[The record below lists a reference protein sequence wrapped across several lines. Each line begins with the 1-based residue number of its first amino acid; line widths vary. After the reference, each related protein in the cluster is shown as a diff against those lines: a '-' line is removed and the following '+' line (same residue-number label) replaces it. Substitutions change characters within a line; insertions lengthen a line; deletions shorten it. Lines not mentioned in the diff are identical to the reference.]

1 MLGCVSPSL
10 SCLQFISWVVTPSPP
25 KTARRPQHACS
36 ALRINGRLAVDR
48 FLKFDHSTRNRFA
61 VDGCEP
67 SRRSSEETIAL
78 FSEPID
84 RGDQK
89 AARCADHSPSGARRH
104 HSRDLAGVHTCGAR
118 AELEAEQSYRAL
130 EPALTLLN
138 LPRNECRPLSLR
150 KKRDFRRESQSV
162 EDWHVDAGSF
172 LEEPFEDSFDGPEAK
187 LIAREWIDAVL
198 ELLPPNLR
206 DVFRLKCEGYSNA
219 EIARL
224 IDRKRRT
231 VELRMKLIRS
241 ILQPMIQQG
250 SLLAS

>member
-1 MLGCVSPSL
+1 MLAQHCESMVDLPS
-10 SCLQFISWVVTPSPP
+10 
-25 KTARRPQHACS
+25 TASSSSITRLGI
-36 ALRINGRLAVDR
+36 ALRSMDANLRD
-48 FLKFDHSTRNRFA
+48 
-61 VDGCEP
+61 E
-67 SRRSSEETIAL
+67 
-78 FSEPID
+78 
-84 RGDQK
+84 
-89 AARCADHSPSGARRH
+89 AARKLLPYFQNQLIGVIRRRLDARIIR
-104 HSRDLAGVHTCGAR
+104 RAGLEDIIQEIWLEFTH
-118 AELEAEQSYRAL
+118 AELGRNWRPSNRTELWNQLLHFSICHVTNVAL
-130 EPALTLLN
+130 YHCA
-138 LPRNECRPLSLR
+138 